1 MSGIYHTEP
10 PTQGKVLL
18 KTSYGDIDIE
28 LWSREAP
35 LACRNFIQLSLEGY
49 YDNTPINRIIKD
61 FMVQMGDPTGTGTGG
76 ESIWSRPFKDE
87 IHGRIKF
94 NHRGQVA
101 MANENKPNS
110 NHSQFFITLGA
121 CEWIDRKHT
130 IFGKV
135 TGNTIFNVI
144 RMGEADIDNKDRPTE
159 IIKILSVEVLWN
171 PFDDIIPR
179 DLSHLKKYNDIKPIE
194 SNGQKAKKELKAIK
208 DTKLLSF
215 GEEEEEEI
223 DEPVGI
229 KRGMHSSH
237 DSNIVKDPKLSAQV
251 ASDLQDIQKSS
262 SSSSSSSLIRKSI
275 NTENHHDNNMDDDGD
290 NNDGE
295 ANDWDK
301 KMRLKILEKR
311 MEVERRQ
318 GYNKPQISK
327 VDRRKNESDSDDD
340 NDYDDNNEDSEQ
352 QKINER
358 SKEYQKQRDNLLRS
372 KRAIQV
378 LTGSDAEKLRKDAA
392 YQNLTT
398 PLELRRQ
405 KFIKRKNEFGNR
417 QDDTLA
423 KLAKFSEKI
432 KEEKKSLRN
441 DEKKEDSIVIYSGQV
456 LEKDIF
462 EDDGE
467 DDNGW
472 HAGKLKFKKH
482 IDDSYRNKDSD
493 SGWETIDTKYK

>member
-18 KTSYGDIDIE
+18 KTSYGDVDIE

-61 FMVQMGDPTGTGTGG
+61 FMVQMGDPTGSGTGG

-110 NHSQFFITLGA
+110 NHSQFFITLGS

-135 TGNTIFNVI
+135 TGNTIFNVL
-144 RMGEADIDNKDRPTE
+144 RMGEADVDGKDRPTDS
-159 IIKILSVEVLWN
+159 IKIISVEVLWN
-171 PFDDIIPR
+171 PFDDIVPR
-179 DLSHLKKYNDIKPIE
+179 NISHIKKQNDEQIPIE
-194 SNGQKAKKELKAIK
+194 SLSQKPKKELKAIK

-215 GEEEEEEI
+215 GEEEDEI
-223 DEPVGI
+223 DDSSISI

-237 DSNIVKDPKLSAQV
+237 DSKIVKDPKLSNQV
-251 ASDLQDIQKSS
+251 ASDLQDIQ
-262 SSSSSSSLIRKSI
+262 SSSLPITKSSNI
-275 NTENHHDNNMDDDGD
+275 ETKQHQD
-290 NNDGE
+290 NNDDDDDYE

-318 GYNKPQISK
+318 GYKPHTSK
-327 VDRRKNESDSDDD
+327 VEKRNDESDDD
-340 NDYDDNNEDSEQ
+340 NDDDYNDDNNNSEQ
-352 QKINER
+352 QKITER
-358 SKEYQKQRDNLLRS
+358 TKEYQKQRDNLLRS

-378 LTGSDAEKLRKDAA
+378 LTGTDAEKLRKDAA

-405 KFIKRKNEFGNR
+405 KYIKRKSEFGNR
-417 QDDTLA
+417 QDDTLK
-423 KLAKFSEKI
+423 KLATFSNKL
-432 KEEKKSLRN
+432 KEEKKTVVN
-441 DEKKEDSIVIYSGQV
+441 EEIKEAIVYSGQV
-456 LEKDIF
+456 LEKDVF
-462 EDDGE
+462 EDDG
-467 DDNGW
+467 DDDQGW
-472 HAGKLKFKKH
+472 HNGKLKFKKH
-482 IDDSYRNKDSD
+482 IDDSYRNKAESE
-493 SGWETIDTKYK
+493 SWETIDTRNKR

>member
-61 FMVQMGDPTGTGTGG
+61 FMVQMGDPSGTGQSG

-94 NHRGQVA
+94 NHRGQIA

-135 TGNTIFNVI
+135 TGNTIFNVL
-144 RMGEADIDNKDRPTE
+144 RMGEADVDDKDRPTE

-179 DLSHLKKYNDIKPIE
+179 DLSHLKKQNNNVKPIE
-194 SNGQKAKKELKAIK
+194 SIAQKAKKELKAVK
-208 DTKLLSF
+208 DSKLLSF
-215 GEEEEEEI
+215 GEDEDDEEQESS
-223 DEPVGI
+223 I

-237 DSNIVKDPKLSAQV
+237 DSKIVKDPKLSAQV
-251 ASDLQDIQKSS
+251 ASDLQDIQT
-262 SSSSSSSLIRKSI
+262 IRKSI
-275 NTENHHDNNMDDDGD
+275 NIENKQNQQHLRQEQEDREEDNEDNGD
-290 NNDGE
+290 

-318 GYNKPQISK
+318 GHNNKALKSK
-327 VDRRKNESDSDDD
+327 SSRKNDQSDSDDD
-340 NDYDDNNEDSEQ
+340 NDNYDKNKDTEQ
-352 QKINER
+352 QKIDER

-378 LTGSDAEKLRKDAA
+378 LTGSDAEKIRKDAA

-405 KFIKRKNEFGNR
+405 KYIKRKNEFGNR
-417 QDDTLA
+417 QDQTLS
-423 KLAKFSEKI
+423 KLAKFSSKL
-432 KEEKKSLRN
+432 KEEKKMTGS
-441 DEKKEDSIVIYSGQV
+441 DEKKEAAIYNGQI
-456 LEKDIF
+456 LEKDVF
-462 EDDGE
+462 EGDE

-472 HAGKLKFKKH
+472 HNGKLKFVKH
-482 IDDSYRNKDSD
+482 IDDNYRYKESEA
-493 SGWETIDTKYK
+493 WETIDTKKRP